1 MVVLGGMVPE
11 EYSLSR
17 TDDDKTGHKT
27 SDFDFKWSNW
37 LSRGGGMEA
46 VPLTL
51 ETPFSYLVFLLPVK
65 PVSFHWQ
72 IWSVYS
78 SVGHPEYQLKFPLMF
93 VTIKK
98 SSGSLFIVHWV
109 NKTPCDVTVHMNIAL
124 ITFTEH

>member
-37 LSRGGGMEA
+37 LSRGSGMEA

-78 SVGHPEYQLKFPLMF
+78 SVGHPEYQLKFPLLF
-93 VTIKK
+93 VTINSLQAHFLLSTGLTKVPVM
-98 SSGSLFIVHWV
+98 SLF
-109 NKTPCDVTVHMNIAL
+109 T
-124 ITFTEH
+124 